1 MGYNNYNKKDN
12 GKRNNGGYNNGFNNR
27 KPQKREKVKPVT
39 LAITTLDF
47 EAGINTIIGIVDV
60 VKDIIN
66 GHPSLITGTGTE
78 ELSEKLVKEAI
89 IMDIA
94 DNTPIYGDRA
104 TQFYSLT
111 MNYLKTFYKTAKY
124 VGFGWEDIRS
134 QDRKYIDGYTF
145 RITLYSDKE
154 EYKNIQQRLEAVGFE
169 VEETAPRR

>member
-1 MGYNNYNKKDN
+1 MGNNSNYRNNNNKERK
-12 GKRNNGGYNNGFNNR
+12 NNGGYNNGFNNR

-39 LAITTLDF
+39 LATTVLDF
-47 EAGINTIIGIVDV
+47 EDGINNIIGIVDV

-66 GHPSLITGTGTE
+66 GHPSVIAGTE

-89 IMDIA
+89 VMDIA

-111 MNYLKTFYKTAKY
+111 MNFLKTFYKTAKY
-124 VGFGWEDIRS
+124 VGFGWEAIRS

-145 RITLYSDKE
+145 KITLYSDRE

-169 VEETAPRR
+169 VEEAAPRR